1 MVKPTKVAS
10 DFARTQ
16 FMHADADHA
25 QQAVTL
31 QIQLLEEL
39 ELADKS
45 FYADELGLAHKVGNG

>member
-1 MVKPTKVAS
+1 
-10 DFARTQ
+10 
-16 FMHADADHA
+16 MHADADHA

-31 QIQLLEEL
+31 RIQLLEEL